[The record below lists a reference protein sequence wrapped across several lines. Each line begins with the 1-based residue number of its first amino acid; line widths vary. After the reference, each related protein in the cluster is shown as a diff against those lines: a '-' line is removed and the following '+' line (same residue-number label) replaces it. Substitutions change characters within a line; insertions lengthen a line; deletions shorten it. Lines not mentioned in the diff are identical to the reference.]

1 MSRDELR
8 TSLESAAPD
17 RFRQGIEALSRLDG
31 PGALELWQP
40 ALRHPDPQLRREAW
54 RLYRGVSRD
63 LLRKEM
69 VPKVARVALSPDA
82 LSDMARETGIEVA
95 VWSSFGDETVAAAPE
110 YLIERLESEGVAFS
124 VLYDSIAAWQQALA
138 RGDLLAQTVAPEY
151 QTRSAEDRLKVRIA
165 VIDLARRTP
174 PAPGYSDWMGDVENV
189 VMSSDAFIAYLDVFS
204 SDGSEDSINSHVE
217 ARYTRRGFRLAGFY
231 TVSEFEEA
239 ASRFFPGQV
248 FDSGARSNRSMQSDL
263 KIAGAEGKFHSYEET
278 LAEFTRLAGEHPD
291 IARVVNLGQSYEGR
305 QVFALKVSKN
315 PELNDSTKPDVLITG
330 CYHAREWISVEP
342 PVYFANQL
350 VNGYATDDSMKYLV
364 DRLQIWIVPI
374 VNPDGLAYSQGS
386 ANDRLDS
393 VRLWRKNRRPVSI
406 EGCRPGVGVDLN
418 RNYDF
423 QWRLQGDEPC
433 PNISDDL
440 GGSDDPENEIF
451 RGVRAETE
459 PELKALKSLI
469 DDPERRF
476 RAQLDYHNYSQL
488 VLYPWGYQPF
498 ASPDDKTLSGLA
510 RRISD
515 EIFKVDRKQ
524 YQPQQAIQLYATT
537 GSSIDYAYGVNRV
550 GAPFL
555 IEMRPTSGNFNLPE
569 SQIEIINKE
578 NWAGARPVL
587 EWAAGPPILE
597 SVKAYQQGSDGN
609 FTKLVYSAHW
619 SRSLN
624 TDDRTRQ
631 LVVDTRFPGLESG
644 RLQLHMQF
652 SKPMDIATEPDARLG
667 RDQRADELK
676 LSVET
681 GTEGWQKTV
690 YLNDTWVGEAAIPP
704 DDDLTNP
711 WWLSV
716 SATDAQSFELDG
728 LPQTVA
734 GYETGADRWSGY
746 EDSNAGGSGGGIDRQ
761 HRLSPTLRGDRL
773 MIFVGTPNGGERL
786 SAGEPFTVAWTLPRD
801 SGFVPVQ
808 QRVWLSTD
816 GGINFAPIT
825 EDIWGIVD
833 RFQVTLPETATTSAR
848 VRIAAREGVFGNT
861 LFGDSAT
868 DFTIGANVTSAA
880 SINFVSSELLSQNWT
895 DASSDLSSAATGP
908 LRLIITLS
916 LTNSGQVGVVNPF
929 LRVAGVTRSNVLL
942 TRDTGSSPTAG
953 ARQSIDAGGDNVLSP
968 GETVQAR
975 LIVGLT
981 GKKKFDLMVELYGVP
996 ATGSITPGSAIR
1008 VWKGKPRAK

>member
-1 MSRDELR
+1 M
-8 TSLESAAPD
+8 PD
-17 RFRQGIEALSRLDG
+17 RFREGLEALARLDE
-31 PGALELWQP
+31 PGALDLWQS
-40 ALRHPDPQLRREAW
+40 ALRHPDLQLRQQAW
-54 RLYRGVSRD
+54 RLYRDVSRD
-63 LLRKEM
+63 LIRKEM
-69 VPKVARVALSPDA
+69 VPKVARVALSSDA
-82 LSDMARETGIEVA
+82 LADRAREAGVEVT
-95 VWSSFGDETVAAAPE
+95 VWASFGDETVAAAPE
-110 YLIERLESEGVAFS
+110 YFLERLEDEGVAFAI
-124 VLYDSIAAWQQALA
+124 LYDSIAAWQQARAQGDALA
-138 RGDLLAQTVAPEY
+138 LSVTPEY

-165 VIDLARRTP
+165 VIDLARRTA
-174 PAPGYSDWMGDVENV
+174 PASGYSDWMGDVENV
-189 VMSSDAFIAYLDVFS
+189 VMRSESFIAYLDVFP
-204 SDGSEDSINSHVE
+204 SDGSDDSIAAHIE
-217 ARYTRRGFRLAGFY
+217 ARYTRRGFILAGFY
-231 TVSEFEEA
+231 TASEFEEA
-239 ASRFFPGQV
+239 APRFFPGES

-263 KIAGAEGKFHSYEET
+263 KIAGAEGSYHSYEET
-278 LAEFTRLAGEHPD
+278 LAEFTRLAADHPD
-291 IARVVNLGQSYEGR
+291 IARLVNLGQSYEGR

-330 CYHAREWISVEP
+330 CYHAREWVSVEP
-342 PVYFANQL
+342 PVFYANQL
-350 VNGYATDDSMKYLV
+350 VKGYAADDSMKHLV
-364 DRLQIWIVPI
+364 DNLQIWIVPI
-374 VNPDGLAYSQGS
+374 VNPDGLVYSQGS

-406 EGCRPGVGVDLN
+406 EGCRQGVGVDLN

-423 QWRLQGDEPC
+423 QWRLFGDEPC

-459 PELKALKSLI
+459 PELKALKSLV

-488 VLYPWGYQPF
+488 VLYPWGYQVST
-498 ASPDDKTLSGLA
+498 SPDDKTLSALA

-550 GAPFL
+550 GAAFL

-569 SQIEIINKE
+569 SQIEMVNKE

-609 FTKLVYSAHW
+609 FTKLVYSARW
-619 SRSLN
+619 SRARDN
-624 TDDRTRQ
+624 DDQTRQ
-631 LVVDTRFPGLESG
+631 LVVDTRFPGLEVG
-644 RLQLHMQF
+644 RLQVRLQF
-652 SKPMDIATEPDARLG
+652 SRPMNTATEPVATLG
-667 RDQRADELK
+667 RDQMPDELA

-690 YLNDTWVGEAAIPP
+690 YQNDTWVGEAVIPH
-704 DDDLTNP
+704 DDNLTSP

-716 SATDAQSFELDG
+716 GATDTQSFKLDG

-734 GYETGADRWSGY
+734 GYQTGAGRWGGY
-746 EDSNAGGSGGGIDRQ
+746 EDSSGEGSEGGIDKQ
-761 HRLSPTLRGDRL
+761 HRLSPTLRGDGL
-773 MIFVGTPNGGERL
+773 MIFLATPNGGERL
-786 SAGEPFTVAWTLPRD
+786 TAGEPFTVAWTLPRD

-808 QRVWLSTD
+808 QQVWLSTD
-816 GGINFAPIT
+816 GGQNFAPIT

-833 RFQVTLPETATTSAR
+833 RAQVILPQTATASAR
-848 VRIAAREGVFGNT
+848 VRISAREGVLGNT
-861 LFGDSAT
+861 LFGDSAN

-880 SINFVSSELLSQNWT
+880 GINFVSSELINQNWT
-895 DASSDLSSAATGP
+895 DASPDLSPAATGP
-908 LRLIITLS
+908 MRLTITLNV
-916 LTNSGQVGVVNPF
+916 TNTGQVGVANPF
-929 LRVAGVTRSNVLL
+929 LRVAGVTRGNVLL

-953 ARQSIDAGGDNVLSP
+953 ARQSIDVGVDNILSP
-968 GETVQAR
+968 GETIQAR

-981 GKKKFDLMVELYGVP
+981 GKKKFDLMMELYGVP
-996 ATGSITPGSAIR
+996 VTGSITPGSAVR